1 MAMLCVGLFAGAM
14 ALQSLQ
20 STGDPT
26 AQSGS
31 VIWNAFQFWMPL
43 LVGALCLTGK
53 RWAFMTAVIYGTIGL
68 ALDISTAVQSVTNE
82 FDSAAFIV
90 VIFTTALL
98 NFLLIT
104 FGGKGVLSEMKIK
117 DIS

>member
-1 MAMLCVGLFAGAM
+1 MALLCFGLFAGAM

-20 STGDPT
+20 STEDP
-26 AQSGS
+26 ASQSES
-31 VIWNAFQFWMPL
+31 VFWNIFQFGMPI

-53 RWAFMTAVIYGTIGL
+53 RWALMVAVIYGTVGL
-68 ALDISTAVQSVTNE
+68 ALDISTAVQSVTSE

-90 VIFTTALL
+90 VILTTGLL

-104 FGGKGVLSEMKIK
+104 FGGKGVFSDMKIK
-117 DIS
+117 DIP